1 MREGAGE
8 HGLSQTGRRENK
20 KKHKMQSIVFFG
32 VLDSDSGREK
42 GTKKNKIVMLAQN
55 IQLKNVK

>member
-1 MREGAGE
+1 
-8 HGLSQTGRRENK
+8 
-20 KKHKMQSIVFFG
+20 MQSIVFFG